1 MTTKNRFERKGKRD
15 PRRSLKDAHALQFN
29 VAQLLKHSGSDT
41 RTYDIESATIPALSN
56 EFTLSKPIDGHIKL
70 IKTDKEIF
78 VSGQLETEVVL
89 PCVRCSKNVNT
100 PITLDI
106 EETFSPTIDITTG
119 VQLTP
124 DEDADEATLINEQ
137 HILDLAEVIRQAL
150 HLSQPSQVLCKADC
164 QGLCQLCG
172 TDLNVEDCD
181 CSDEEIDSR
190 WADLLN
196 MKKNTS

>member
-1 MTTKNRFERKGKRD
+1 MTTKNRFERKGKRNSK
-15 PRRSLKDAHALQFN
+15 RSLKDAHSLQFN

-41 RTYDIESATIPALSN
+41 RTYDIEAAVIPALSN
-56 EFTLSKPIDGHIKL
+56 EFTLSKPIDGYVKL

-89 PCVRCSKNVNT
+89 PCTRCSKDVKT
-100 PITLDI
+100 PISLEI

-124 DEDADEATLINEQ
+124 DEDIDEATLINEQ

-150 HLSQPSQVLCKADC
+150 HLSQPSQVLCQSDC

-172 TDLNVEDCD
+172 ADLNVEDCD

-196 MKKNTS
+196 MKKNIS